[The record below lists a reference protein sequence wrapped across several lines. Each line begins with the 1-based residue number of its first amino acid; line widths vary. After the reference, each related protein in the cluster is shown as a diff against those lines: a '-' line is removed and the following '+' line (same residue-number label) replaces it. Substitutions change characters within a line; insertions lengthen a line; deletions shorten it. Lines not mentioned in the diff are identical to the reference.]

1 MKLYRN
7 GFVETKISNLLLHQ
21 KQTLAKAEKGRRSKR
36 EKRIFAIFEN
46 VFFFLFRTF
55 LENQNT
61 FLPHDQLLREN
72 ELYTR

>member
-21 KQTLAKAEKGRRSKR
+21 KQKLAKAEKGRRSKG
-36 EKRIFAIFEN
+36 EKRIFAIFEI
-46 VFFFLFRTF
+46 FFLFRTF

-61 FLPHDQLLREN
+61 FLPQDQLLRED

>member
-21 KQTLAKAEKGRRSKR
+21 KQKLAKAEKGRRSKR
-36 EKRIFAIFEN
+36 EKRIFAIFE
-46 VFFFLFRTF
+46 FFFLFRTF

-61 FLPHDQLLREN
+61 FLPHDQLLRED